1 MMPED
6 AVLYEVRDRIA
17 YITLN
22 RPEAMNALN
31 TAVRQ
36 GLNEAWRRVRED
48 PNVWVAIVTGAGDR
62 AFSAGADL
70 KEMSATREAEAAG
83 AQSMAQIPAGPG
95 GEMVTW
101 KPIIAAI
108 NGYCLAGGLELALRC
123 DIRIAAEHARF
134 GLTEV
139 TRGIIP
145 GGGGTQRLPRAMPV
159 ALAMELI
166 FTGKHITADEAFRY
180 GLVNRVVPAD
190 QVMPQAEEL
199 ARQIN
204 ANAPLA
210 VRATKEAIMRGLD
223 MSLDDGL
230 RLEGLISR
238 TVRLTED
245 SREGPKAFAE
255 KRPANFR
262 GV

>member
-1 MMPED
+1 MPE

-36 GLNEAWRRVRED
+36 GLNESLRSFRDD
-48 PNVWVAIVTGAGDR
+48 PDAWVAIISGAGER

-70 KEMSATREAEAAG
+70 KEMSASREAEAASG
-83 AQSMAQIPAGPG
+83 QVAAPIPAGPG
-95 GEMVTW
+95 GDLVTW

-108 NGYCLAGGLELALRC
+108 SGYCLAGGLELALRC
-123 DIRIAAEHARF
+123 DIRIASEDSRF

-139 TRGIIP
+139 SRGIIP
-145 GGGGTQRLPRAMPV
+145 GGGGTQRLPRTIPV
-159 ALAMELI
+159 GIAMEMI
-166 FTGKHITADEAFRY
+166 FTARHFSAEEALRA
-180 GLVNRVVPAD
+180 GLINRVVAKPD
-190 QVMPQAEEL
+190 VMSAAEET
-199 ARQIN
+199 ARQII

-223 MSLDDGL
+223 MSLEDGL
-230 RLEGLISR
+230 RLEALLSR
-238 TVRLTED
+238 MTRLTED

-255 KRPANFR
+255 KRPANFQAR
-262 GV
+262 

>member
-1 MMPED
+1 MPE
-6 AVLYEVRDRIA
+6 AVLYEVRDRIG

-31 TAVRQ
+31 SAVRQ
-36 GLNEAWRRVRED
+36 GLNESLRSFRDDA
-48 PNVWVAIVTGAGDR
+48 NAWVAIITGAGDR

-70 KEMSATREAEAAG
+70 KEMSASREAEAAG
-83 AQSMAQIPAGPG
+83 VQSPVQVPAGPG
-95 GEMVTW
+95 GDVLTW

-139 TRGIIP
+139 SRGIIP
-145 GGGGTQRLPRAMPV
+145 GGGGTQRLPRAIPV
-159 ALAMELI
+159 GLAMELI
-166 FTGKHITADEAFRY
+166 FTGKHITAEEALRA
-180 GLVNRVVPAD
+180 GLVNRVVPKE
-190 QVMPQAEEL
+190 QVMEAAEEV
-199 ARQIN
+199 ARQIL

-230 RLEGLISR
+230 RLESLLSR

-255 KRPANFR
+255 KRPANFQGR
-262 GV
+262 

>member
-1 MMPED
+1 MVE

-31 TAVRQ
+31 SAVRQ
-36 GLNEAWRRVRED
+36 GLNEAWRRFRDD
-48 PNVWVAIVTGAGDR
+48 PDAWVAIVTGAGDR

-83 AQSMAQIPAGPG
+83 EQSMANIPAGPG
-95 GEMVTW
+95 GELVTW

-145 GGGGTQRLPRAMPV
+145 GGGGTQRLPRTIPV
-159 ALAMELI
+159 SLAMELI
-166 FTGKHITADEAFRY
+166 FTGKHITAEEAFRM
-180 GLVNRVVPAD
+180 GLVNRVVPAAEL
-190 QVMPQAEEL
+190 MPAAEEM

-210 VRATKEAIMRGLD
+210 VRATKEAILRGLE

-230 RLEGLISR
+230 RLEALISR

-255 KRPANFR
+255 KRPARFQGR
-262 GV
+262 

>member
-1 MMPED
+1 MSD

-31 TAVRQ
+31 AAVRQ
-36 GLNEAWRRVRED
+36 GLNESLLSFRDD
-48 PNVWVAIVTGAGDR
+48 PDAWVAIMTGAGER

-70 KEMSATREAEAAG
+70 KEMSASREAEAAG
-83 AQSMAQIPAGPG
+83 GQAAAPIAPGPG
-95 GEMVTW
+95 GDVVTW

-108 NGYCLAGGLELALRC
+108 SGYCLAGGLELALRC
-123 DIRIAAEHARF
+123 DIRIASEDSRF

-139 TRGIIP
+139 SRGIIP
-145 GGGGTQRLPRAMPV
+145 GGGGTQRLPRAIPV
-159 ALAMELI
+159 GLAMEMI
-166 FTGKHITADEAFRY
+166 FTGKHITAEEALRA
-180 GLVNRVVPAD
+180 GLVNRVVAKPDVVKA
-190 QVMPQAEEL
+190 AEET
-199 ARQIN
+199 ARQII

-223 MSLDDGL
+223 MSLEDGL
-230 RLEGLISR
+230 RLEALLSR
-238 TVRLTED
+238 MVRLSED

-262 GV
+262 AR

>member
-1 MMPED
+1 MPE

-17 YITLN
+17 YVTLN

-31 TAVRQ
+31 GPVRQ
-36 GLNEAWRRVRED
+36 GLSEAWRRFRDD
-48 PNVWVAIVTGAGDR
+48 PDAWVAIVTGAGER

-70 KEMSATREAEAAG
+70 KDMSAGLEAEAAG
-83 AQSMAQIPAGPG
+83 TQSRAQIPAGPG

-123 DIRIAAEHARF
+123 DLRIAAEHARF

-145 GGGGTQRLPRAMPV
+145 GGGGTQRLPRAIPV
-159 ALAMELI
+159 AWAMELI
-166 FTGKHITADEAFRY
+166 FTGKHITADEAFRM
-180 GLVNRVVPAD
+180 GIVNRVLPAGE
-190 QVMPQAEEL
+190 VMPAAEEL

-204 ANAPLA
+204 ANGPLA
-210 VRATKEAIMRGLD
+210 VRATKEAMLRGLD
-223 MSLDDGL
+223 MSLEDGL
-230 RLEGLISR
+230 RLEGLIAR
-238 TVRLTED
+238 TVRLSED
-245 SREGPKAFAE
+245 AREGPKAFSE
-255 KRPANFR
+255 KRPAQFR
-262 GV
+262 GI

>member
-1 MMPED
+1 MPE

-31 TAVRQ
+31 GAVRQ
-36 GLNEAWRRVRED
+36 GLSEAWRNFRED
-48 PNVWVAIVTGAGDR
+48 PNAWVAIVTGAGER

-70 KEMSATREAEAAG
+70 KDMSATREAEAAG
-83 AQSMAQIPAGPG
+83 EQSMAQIPTGPG

-123 DIRIAAEHARF
+123 DIRIAADHARF

-139 TRGIIP
+139 SRGIIP
-145 GGGGTQRLPRAMPV
+145 GGGGTQRLPRTIPV
-159 ALAMELI
+159 GLAMELI
-166 FTGKHITADEAFRY
+166 FTAKHITAEEALQA
-180 GLVNRVVPAD
+180 GLVNRVVPKE
-190 QVMPQAEEL
+190 QVMAAAEEV
-199 ARQIN
+199 ARQII

-238 TVRLTED
+238 TVRLSED

-255 KRPANFR
+255 KRPANFQGR
-262 GV
+262 

>member
-1 MMPED
+1 MPED
-6 AVLYEVRDRIA
+6 AVLYEVRNRIA

-36 GLNEAWRRVRED
+36 GLAQSWQRFRDD
-48 PNVWVAIVTGAGDR
+48 PNAWVAIVTGAGER
-62 AFSAGADL
+62 AFCAGADL

-83 AQSMAQIPAGPG
+83 TQSMAQVPNGPG
-95 GEMVTW
+95 GETSTW

-123 DIRIAAEHARF
+123 DLRIAAEHARF

-145 GGGGTQRLPRAMPV
+145 GGGGTQRLPRAVPV

-166 FTGKHITADEAFRY
+166 FTGKHITAEEAFRF
-180 GLVNRVVPAD
+180 GLLNRVVPAE
-190 QVMPQAEEL
+190 QVMPAAEEL
-199 ARQIN
+199 ARQII

-230 RLEGLISR
+230 RLEALISR

-255 KRPANFR
+255 KRPANFQGR
-262 GV
+262 